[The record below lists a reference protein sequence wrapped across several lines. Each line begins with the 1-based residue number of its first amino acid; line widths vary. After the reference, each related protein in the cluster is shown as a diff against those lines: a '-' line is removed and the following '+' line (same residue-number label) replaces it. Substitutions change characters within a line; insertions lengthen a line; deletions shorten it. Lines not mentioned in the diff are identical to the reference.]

1 MSEEESNQD
10 QEIQE
15 LNSWNRWQ
23 VWSLGHSRSSFFI
36 AVLTVVFV
44 LILAA
49 IIFWALFP
57 STAPPWTG
65 FAETPHPL
73 YTGISPSK
81 TLWDWLGLL
90 IIPLILGIG
99 AAWIGRAQQNR
110 EMRARAFEQKQ
121 AEANRKNEWAI
132 AMDRQEQLLLNQY
145 FERITRYLLENDLRS
160 AAQEDEIRTIAR
172 ASTLGILRNIN
183 ALRKGQVLQFLY
195 ETGLITT
202 PDPVINLDGAYL
214 QELDLESAVLREAH
228 LAGTDMH
235 GARLD
240 HANLS
245 GANLSSCNLIDSRL
259 READL
264 GQVIAA
270 NAFFS
275 SAHMRGAILQS
286 AVLNNVLLNN
296 AGLVESDLRRADL
309 QGANLVGADLSQ
321 AQLAGANLSEVKFK
335 PARASTEEEA
345 GETLLVSGATYDDA
359 TIWPEN
365 FDPAAQGAV
374 LSSQAS

>member
-1 MSEEESNQD
+1 
-10 QEIQE
+10 
-15 LNSWNRWQ
+15 
-23 VWSLGHSRSSFFI
+23 
-36 AVLTVVFV
+36 
-44 LILAA
+44 
-49 IIFWALFP
+49 
-57 STAPPWTG
+57 
-65 FAETPHPL
+65 
-73 YTGISPSK
+73 
-81 TLWDWLGLL
+81 LWDWLGLL

-110 EMRARAFEQKQ
+110 EMRAHAFEQKQ

-275 SAHMRGAILQS
+275 SAHMRGAVLQS

-374 LSSQAS
+374 KADSKN